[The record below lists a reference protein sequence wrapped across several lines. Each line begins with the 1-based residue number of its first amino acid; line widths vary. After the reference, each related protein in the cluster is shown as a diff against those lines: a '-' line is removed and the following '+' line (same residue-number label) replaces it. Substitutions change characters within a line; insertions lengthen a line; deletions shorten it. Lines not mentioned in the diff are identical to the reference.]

1 LCRRPKGMCTDDSV
15 ADLLFLSS
23 HAWGAPFFKEAPLE
37 LEPQELV
44 RVFRERACG
53 LDVHFAFVSACLIVP
68 GKGKRLKVLEDTF
81 ETNVKGLKRLKA
93 WLTENGCEAVGMEA
107 TGVYWI
113 PVYAALEGA
122 FELEVANPL
131 QIKTLRGHKTDR
143 KDARWI
149 AEQVRYGRIKRSFVP
164 PAEFRDARK
173 LARFRRQLIQ
183 ARATISNEIQRTL
196 AESGITLAA
205 WVSHILGVSGM
216 AILEALAEGRSIQD
230 ELPNCLKTQLKLKA
244 APIAAALEAPLGEV
258 SRSILTLHLE
268 RLEAIE
274 GHIAKVEADL
284 FKVLEP
290 HADKIALLTTIPGI
304 ARISA
309 AIILAEIGV
318 NMTAWPTEKHFSAW
332 AGVAPGCKETG
343 GKAKRAPV
351 RKGNPYLCTILMEC
365 AGPAIKKKDCHLKPK
380 YHRLAKQL
388 GSKMKARMAIAHKL
402 ALIIY
407 RNLAAG
413 AEYKEPEPK
422 PMSKKVQA
430 KIRQKRVAD
439 LERLG
444 YKVTLEPIEK
454 VS

>member
-1 LCRRPKGMCTDDSV
+1 M
-15 ADLLFLSS
+15 
-23 HAWGAPFFKEAPLE
+23 E
-37 LEPQELV
+37 LEPQELEK
-44 RVFRERACG
+44 VFRERACG
-53 LDVHFAFVSACLIVP
+53 LDVHFAFVAACLIVP
-68 GKGKRLKVLEDTF
+68 GKGKRLKVLEATF

-93 WLTENGCEAVGMEA
+93 WLVENGCEAVGMEA
-107 TGVYWI
+107 TGVYWM

-131 QIKTLRGHKTDR
+131 QIKTLRGQKTDR

-149 AEQVRYGRIKRSFVP
+149 AEQVRHGRIKRSFVP
-164 PAEFRDARK
+164 PPEFRDARR

-183 ARATISNEIQRTL
+183 ARTTISNEIQRTL

-205 WVSHILGVSGM
+205 WVSDILGVSGM
-216 AILEALAEGRSIQD
+216 AILEALAQGRSIQD
-230 ELPNCLKTQLKLKA
+230 ELPNCLKTKLKQKM

-258 SRSILTLHLE
+258 SRSILALHLE
-268 RLEAIE
+268 RLEALE

-290 HADKIALLTTIPGI
+290 HADKLALLTSIPGL
-304 ARISA
+304 ARMSA

-318 NMTAWPTEKHFSAW
+318 NMAAWPTEKHFSAW
-332 AGVAPGCKETG
+332 AGVAPGSKETG

-365 AGPAIKKKDCHLKPK
+365 AGPAVKKKDCHLIPK
-380 YHRLAKQL
+380 YHRLCKQL
-388 GSKMKARMAIAHKL
+388 GSKKKARMAIAHKL

-407 RNLAAG
+407 RNLAANS
-413 AEYKEPEPK
+413 EYKEPAPK

-444 YKVTLEPIEK
+444 YKVTLEPLEPA
-454 VS
+454 S

>member
-1 LCRRPKGMCTDDSV
+1 M
-15 ADLLFLSS
+15 
-23 HAWGAPFFKEAPLE
+23 E
-37 LEPQELV
+37 LEPQELEKV
-44 RVFRERACG
+44 VRERACG
-53 LDVHFAFVSACLIVP
+53 LDVHFAFVTACLIVP
-68 GKGKRLKVLEDTF
+68 GKGKRLRVLEETF

-93 WLTENGCEAVGMEA
+93 WLKENGCEVVGMEA
-107 TGVYWI
+107 TGVYWM

-143 KDARWI
+143 KDARLI

-164 PAEFRDARK
+164 PPEFRDARR

-183 ARATISNEIQRTL
+183 ARTTISNEIQRTL

-205 WVSHILGVSGM
+205 WVTDILGVSGM
-216 AILEALAEGRSIQD
+216 AILEALAKGKSIQD
-230 ELPNCLKTQLKLKA
+230 ELPNCLKTTLKQKS

-258 SRSILTLHLE
+258 SRSILALHLE
-268 RLEAIE
+268 RLEAVE

-284 FKVLEP
+284 FNVLEP
-290 HADKIALLTTIPGI
+290 HADKLALLMTIPGL

-332 AGVAPGCKETG
+332 AGVAPGSKETG

-365 AGPAIKKKDCHLKPK
+365 AGPAVRKKDCHLKPK
-380 YHRLAKQL
+380 YHKLCKQL

-407 RNLAAG
+407 RNLTAG
-413 AEYKEPEPK
+413 AEYVEPAPK

-444 YKVTLEPIEK
+444 YKVTLEPLE
-454 VS
+454 SAS

>member
-1 LCRRPKGMCTDDSV
+1 
-15 ADLLFLSS
+15 
-23 HAWGAPFFKEAPLE
+23 LE
-37 LEPQELV
+37 VEPQELEK
-44 RVFRERACG
+44 VFRERACG
-53 LDVHFAFVSACLIVP
+53 LDVHFAFVVACLIIP
-68 GKGKRLKVLEDTF
+68 GKGKRLRILEETF
-81 ETNVKGLKRLKA
+81 ETNVKGLKRLKV

-107 TGVYWI
+107 TGVYWM

-122 FELEVANPL
+122 FDLEVANPL
-131 QIKTLRGHKTDR
+131 QIKTLRGRKTDR

-149 AEQVRYGRIKRSFVP
+149 AEQVRHGRIRRSFVP
-164 PAEFRDARK
+164 PPEFRDARR

-183 ARATISNEIQRTL
+183 ARTTISNEIQRTL

-205 WVSHILGVSGM
+205 WVSDILGVSGM
-216 AILEALAEGRSIQD
+216 AILEALAEGKSIQE
-230 ELPNCLKTQLKLKA
+230 ELPDCLKTTLKKKL

-268 RLEAIE
+268 RLEALQ

-290 HADKIALLTTIPGI
+290 HADKLALLVTIPGL
-304 ARISA
+304 ARMSA

-318 NMTAWPTEKHFSAW
+318 DMAAWTTEKHFAAW

-365 AGPAIKKKDCHLKPK
+365 AAPAVKKKECHLNPK
-380 YHRLAKQL
+380 YHKLCKQL
-388 GSKMKARMAIAHKL
+388 GSKKKARMAIAHKL
-402 ALIIY
+402 ALIIF

-413 AEYKEPEPK
+413 SQYKEPSPK
-422 PMSKKVQA
+422 PLTKKAQA

-444 YKVTLEPIEK
+444 YKVILEPLES